1 MCETRT
7 CQYCI
12 AGHPRVR
19 LTDETFAH
27 EFQNPEHSIAPVAW
41 CEPCKDSTRY
51 EIEAD
56 KEWARHQP
64 HTAQ

>member
-1 MCETRT
+1 MCNGMA
-7 CQYCI
+7 CQFCI
-12 AGHPRVR
+12 TGQPRVR
-19 LTDETFAH
+19 LTDGTFAH
-27 EFQNPEHSIAPVAW
+27 EFENPDHPNGPIAW
-41 CEPCKDSTRY
+41 CEPCADSTRY